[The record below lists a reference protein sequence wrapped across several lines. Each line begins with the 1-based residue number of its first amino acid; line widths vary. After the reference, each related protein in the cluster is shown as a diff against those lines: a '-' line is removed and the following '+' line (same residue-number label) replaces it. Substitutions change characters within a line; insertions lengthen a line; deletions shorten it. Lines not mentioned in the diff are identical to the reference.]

1 MDQCET
7 LPILRELREKNN
19 RPTTEWGTFETV
31 VIRHPNDFRYANW
44 QNARNKWWLVE
55 VPPLDC
61 LAAKPVSAASA
72 EQAPAIRADDRY
84 LFRSYSHL
92 ETNTV

>member
-19 RPTTEWGTFETV
+19 RPTTEWGTFETLV
-31 VIRHPNDFRYANW
+31 LRHPNDFRYANW
-44 QNARNKWWLVE
+44 QNARNEWW
-55 VPPLDC
+55 

-72 EQAPAIRADDRY
+72 EQAPVIGADDRY